1 MLTTLK
7 DVILALVDI
16 FLVSF
21 FLYEFF
27 MMLRGSKAA
36 QVIKGIAVL
45 AILSFL
51 ANLINLKASSW
62 MLGKLWT
69 WGAVAFIIL
78 FQSELKQALSRVGQR
93 WTTLWGGDKLRECIS
108 EVVKAVERMS
118 KAGIGGLIVF
128 ERDDPLD
135 YFITSGIK
143 MDSTVTW
150 QLLMTIFSPES
161 PMKDGAVIIRNG
173 RIAASSAILPI
184 PRELIDEEMEFGYR
198 HRAAIGITKGTDAIS
213 VVISEEK
220 GTISVA
226 VRGRLQADLSPL
238 SLEKTLIDHL
248 LTRKERGGKR

>member
-1 MLTTLK
+1 MLATVK
-7 DVILALVDI
+7 EVILALVDI

-27 MMLRGSKAA
+27 MMLRGTRAA

-45 AILSFL
+45 ALLSFL
-51 ANLINLKASSW
+51 ANLINLRASSW
-62 MLGKLWT
+62 MLGKFWT
-69 WGAVAFIIL
+69 WGVIAFIIL
-78 FQSELKQALSRVGQR
+78 FQSELKQALSRIGQR
-93 WTTLWGGDKLRECIS
+93 WTVFGGGGELRECIS
-108 EVVKAVERMS
+108 EVVKAAERMS

-135 YFITSGIK
+135 YFITSGIR
-143 MDSTVTW
+143 MDSSVTW

-161 PMKDGAVIIRNG
+161 PMRDGAVIIRNG

-198 HRAAIGITKGTDAIS
+198 HRAAIGVTKGTDAIS
-213 VVISEEK
+213 VVISEER

-226 VRGRLQADLSPL
+226 VGGRLQSDLSPL
-238 SLEKTLIDHL
+238 SLEKALTDHL
-248 LTRKERGGKR
+248 LARKERGGKR